1 VGRVESSGS
10 ILKELIN
17 RQDNVMDFSNLKYF
31 TGLDVVSFKG
41 HPNVRATHKTTLEIT
56 KENYLT
62 PRGDCIIGVS
72 ADKGLADLNQEL
84 KQIIRSRN
92 SVILI
97 LLVDESGEYDL
108 IVGRG
113 DPRLELS
120 DDRRI
125 IIRKSAH
132 VSRNT
137 LAINST
143 KSAADIKRS
152 LIENLRRGVNARAYI
167 VGLVASASL

>member
-1 VGRVESSGS
+1 MY
-10 ILKELIN
+10 N
-17 RQDNVMDFSNLKYF
+17 R
-31 TGLDVVSFKG
+31 
-41 HPNVRATHKTTLEIT
+41 
-56 KENYLT
+56 
-62 PRGDCIIGVS
+62 VS